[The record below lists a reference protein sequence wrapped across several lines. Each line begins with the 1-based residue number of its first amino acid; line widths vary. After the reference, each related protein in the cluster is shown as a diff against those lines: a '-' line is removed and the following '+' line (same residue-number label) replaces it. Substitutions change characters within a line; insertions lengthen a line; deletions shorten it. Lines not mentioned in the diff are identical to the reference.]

1 MGNSKSIE
9 FCPKHGRHCLGPLFF
24 HKGVLGTQVC
34 LSLGGRRVERNRETF
49 RNGLTFSSRPVRVQ
63 EKIHLRVE
71 LCDQHWN
78 GALRLGFTSIPPSSC
93 GPLFPPAMAIPDL
106 TTTDRYWASPVPSS
120 LNMPGAE
127 LRFWVTPKGVL
138 VYEGPNRVRYLLL
151 KGVDVRSPLWAI
163 IDVYGQTRAVLLL
176 GSKQKGCNTRRSCPV
191 PPPPSVS
198 YEDSCM
204 YVNKGHPRCTPRGNH
219 LPTDPITTTQMD
231 SSAERDLVED
241 CAVCLSL
248 RASVVLSCGHRCLCQ
263 CCAVRVT
270 AEFGICP
277 LCRQSIR

>member
-63 EKIHLRVE
+63 EKIHLRLE

-204 YVNKGHPRCTPRGNH
+204 CVNKGHPRCTPRGNH
-219 LPTDPITTTQMD
+219 LPTDPISTTQMD

>member
-1 MGNSKSIE
+1 MS
-9 FCPKHGRHCLGPLFF
+9 F
-24 HKGVLGTQVC
+24 HEGVLGTQVC

-49 RNGLTFSSRPVRVQ
+49 QNGLTFSSRPVRVQ

-78 GALRLGFTSIPPSSC
+78 GALRLGFTSIPPCSC

-106 TTTDRYWASPVPSS
+106 TTTYGYWASPVPSS

-127 LRFWVTPKGVL
+127 LRFWVTHQGML
-138 VYEGPNRVRYLLL
+138 MYEAPNRVRYQLL

-176 GSKQKGCNTRRSCPV
+176 GSKKKRWNTRRSCSV

-198 YEDSCM
+198 LCNFCLGLVIIMFFVVSVYLS
-204 YVNKGHPRCTPRGNH
+204 YPV
-219 LPTDPITTTQMD
+219 
-231 SSAERDLVED
+231 ERDLVED

-248 RASVVLSCGHRCLCQ
+248 RASVVLPCGHRCLCH
-263 CCAVRVT
+263 CCAGRVT

-277 LCRQSIR
+277 LCRLSIR

>member
-1 MGNSKSIE
+1 M
-9 FCPKHGRHCLGPLFF
+9 
-24 HKGVLGTQVC
+24 
-34 LSLGGRRVERNRETF
+34 ERNRETF
-49 RNGLTFSSRPVRVQ
+49 QNGLTFSSRPVRVQ

-93 GPLFPPAMAIPDL
+93 GPLFLPAMAIPDL

-127 LRFWVTPKGVL
+127 LRFWVTPEGVL

-176 GSKQKGCNTRRSCPV
+176 GEAFG
-191 PPPPSVS
+191 
-198 YEDSCM
+198 EF
-204 YVNKGHPRCTPRGNH
+204 
-219 LPTDPITTTQMD
+219 
-231 SSAERDLVED
+231 LV
-241 CAVCLSL
+241 
-248 RASVVLSCGHRCLCQ
+248 
-263 CCAVRVT
+263 
-270 AEFGICP
+270 
-277 LCRQSIR
+277 

>member
-1 MGNSKSIE
+1 MGNSKSSE
-9 FCPKHGRHCLGPLFF
+9 FCPKHGRHCLAPLFF
-24 HKGVLGTQVC
+24 HEGVLGTQVC

-49 RNGLTFSSRPVRVQ
+49 QNGLTFSSCPIRVQ

-78 GALRLGFTSIPPSSC
+78 GALRVGFTSIPPSSC

-106 TTTDRYWASPVPSS
+106 TTIDRYWAAPVPSS
-120 LNMPGAE
+120 LNMPEAE

-138 VYEGPNRVRYLLL
+138 VCEGQNRVRYLLL
-151 KGVDVRSPLWAI
+151 EGVDVRSPLWAI

-176 GSKQKGCNTRRSCPV
+176 GSKQKGCNTCRSCP
-191 PPPPSVS
+191 

-204 YVNKGHPRCTPRGNH
+204 CVNKGLPSCTPRGIH